1 MRNVLHAPCPIC
13 KQEIE
18 YIYQTEEIPY
28 FSEIL
33 IESAVCP
40 CGWRMADT
48 FILRNGQP
56 ERSEIRISGEDDLS
70 VRVVR
75 SSAGTIEVPELG
87 ITVNP
92 GPASEGFI
100 TNVEGVLDRIE
111 DALDIALKTAD
122 SEERDRAISIKAQ
135 IEAVKR
141 GEESITLVIDDPS
154 GNSAIIRNPKD
165 ADADQEE
172 EQAGQT
178 SP

>member
-1 MRNVLHAPCPIC
+1 VRNVLRAPCPVC

-33 IESAVCP
+33 IESAVCS

-48 FILRNGQP
+48 FILRAGQP
-56 ERSEIRISGEDDLS
+56 ERSEMRVSGESDLS

-75 SSAGTIEVPELG
+75 SSTGTIEVPELG
-87 ITVNP
+87 ITVKP
-92 GPASEGFI
+92 GPAAEGFI
-100 TNVEGVLDRIE
+100 TNVEGVLDRIK
-111 DALDIALKTAD
+111 DALDTALKTAD
-122 SEERDRAISIKAQ
+122 GEERERALTIKAQ
-135 IEAVKR
+135 IEAVRR
-141 GEESITLVIDDPS
+141 GEESITLIIDDPS

-165 ADADQEE
+165 AGASQDE
-172 EQAGQT
+172 GQT

>member
-1 MRNVLHAPCPIC
+1 MRNVLRAPCPVC

-33 IESAVCP
+33 IESAVCT

-48 FILRNGQP
+48 FILKTGQP
-56 ERSEIRISGEDDLS
+56 ERSEMRVSGEADLS

-87 ITVNP
+87 VTVNP

-111 DALDIALKTAD
+111 EALDTALKTAEG
-122 SEERDRAISIKAQ
+122 EERERALSIKAQ
-135 IEAVKR
+135 IEAVRR
-141 GEESITLVIDDPS
+141 GDESVTLIIDDPS

-165 ADADQEE
+165 AGGAGEE
-172 EQAGQT
+172 ERAGQN

>member
-1 MRNVLHAPCPIC
+1 MRNVLRAPCPVC

-48 FILRNGQP
+48 FILRNGLP
-56 ERSEIRISGEDDLS
+56 EKSEIRISGEDDLS

-75 SSAGTIEVPELG
+75 SSTGTIEVPELG
-87 ITVNP
+87 ITVRP
-92 GPASEGFI
+92 GPAAEGFI

-111 DALDIALKTAD
+111 EALDTVLKTAEG
-122 SEERDRAISIKAQ
+122 EERERALSIKAQ
-135 IEAVKR
+135 IEAVRR
-141 GEESITLVIDDPS
+141 GEESITLIIDDPS

-165 ADADQEE
+165 AGAAHEE
-172 EQAGQT
+172 EGSGQT

>member
-1 MRNVLHAPCPIC
+1 MREVLRAPCPVC
-13 KQEIE
+13 NQEIE

-48 FILRNGQP
+48 FILKNGQP
-56 ERSEIRISGEDDLS
+56 ERSEILISSEKDLS

-87 ITVNP
+87 ITVRP
-92 GPASEGFI
+92 GPASEGFV
-100 TNVEGVLDRIE
+100 TNVEGVLDRVEEAI
-111 DALDIALKTAD
+111 DVALKTAEG
-122 SEERDRAISIKAQ
+122 EERERTLSIRTR
-135 IEAVKR
+135 IEAVRR
-141 GEESITLVIDDPS
+141 GEEQITLIIDDPS
-154 GNSAIIRNPKD
+154 GNSAIIRDPKD
-165 ADADQEE
+165 AGAAPDKKAE
-172 EQAGQT
+172 QT